1 MIVLALLVSA
11 VGSQAQV
18 AEANAVPSAGVRSAS
33 DDADLLAS
41 PLSDLTA
48 RSAAA
53 DRLLASPSPE
63 ARAVVQRLL
72 VEPAAGPGTPIDPNW
87 PNPDLVVLRRIAAMS
102 SAPPWLL
109 DPLKHRIAQLDEPTI
124 PTPATGT
131 SEIRRAVFEAAA
143 SIRTRECVHWLIEQ
157 AGRTDRSEVACRA
170 LVRLT
175 GRSEFG
181 LDANRWALWF
191 GQVAWVSDAEWRRV
205 LAEGLASRAD
215 DLAAQRDRLL
225 ERVLASARRAYSA
238 AESPADRSTLLVQ
251 YLQDPQPD
259 IRLLGL
265 SLARQE
271 LANARRLDPNVGE
284 AARKLLSDPRP
295 SVRRDAVELVA
306 ILTPPGSPLTDP
318 RISDSVAVFSASLT
332 AESDPDVAAA
342 LLRAVARWPD
352 PAHIQVAIGWLAS
365 GRAAP
370 VGPACELL
378 DAIRTTAPDA
388 LTPAAHTISAA
399 LRAVVP
405 LNGSGRPPSAAL
417 RLLYALGDDADRERI
432 AALLRSPEPSTRR
445 AAAEALSPLPQ
456 AVEPIVSAA
465 AEDPGL
471 FPVAAAAITL
481 HRRSAD
487 GFRTLT
493 LLPSDDSEVRRE
505 RLVSLSRLLS
515 HNDLY
520 RVASAVSDPILREA
534 MLARLLTEPIASQ
547 IESPVRRTAR
557 PGVVAGLLLLFST
570 RVQLGQPAGALA
582 AIDAL
587 TPVFGHDDQREY
599 DDRRAEILIW
609 LNRLDEA
616 GRLSASPAAWL
627 RGLQHCIGLPHARAA
642 LAAFEARFGPG
653 LSGQLAEE
661 FAALRLAILSTP
673 EFVGP
678 PPPP

>member
-1 MIVLALLVSA
+1 
-11 VGSQAQV
+11 
-18 AEANAVPSAGVRSAS
+18 
-33 DDADLLAS
+33 
-41 PLSDLTA
+41 
-48 RSAAA
+48 AA
-53 DRLLASPSPE
+53 DRLLASSSSE
-63 ARAVVQRLL
+63 ARAVLQRVLT
-72 VEPAAGPGTPIDPNW
+72 EPAAGATAPVDPNW

-109 DPLKHRIAQLDEPTI
+109 DALKQRIARLDEPA
-124 PTPATGT
+124 TPAPAIGA
-131 SEIRRAVFEAAA
+131 SELRRAIIEAAA
-143 SIRTRECVHWLIEQ
+143 SIRTRDCVQWLIEQ
-157 AGRTDRSEVACRA
+157 AGRSDRSEVACRA
-170 LVRLT
+170 LARLT

-191 GQVAWVSDAEWRRV
+191 GQVAWLSDAEWRRV

-238 AESPADRSTLLVQ
+238 VESPADRSALLVQ
-251 YLQDPQPD
+251 YLEDPQSD

-271 LANARRLDPNVGE
+271 LANARRLDPNVGD
-284 AARKLLSDPRP
+284 AARRLLSDPRP

-318 RISDSVAVFSASLT
+318 RISDSVAAISASLT
-332 AESDPDVAAA
+332 SESDPEVAAA
-342 LLRAVARWPD
+342 LLRAAARWPD
-352 PAHIQVAIGWLAS
+352 PDHIPLAIAWLAS
-365 GRAAP
+365 GRAVT

-378 DAIRTTAPDA
+378 DALRTT
-388 LTPAAHTISAA
+388 TPKSLVPSADTIAAA
-399 LRAVVP
+399 LRAVMP
-405 LNGSGRPPSAAL
+405 LDGSGRPSSAGL
-417 RLLYALGDDADRERI
+417 RLLYTLGNDDDRDRV
-432 AALLRSPEPSTRR
+432 AALLRSPDVATRR
-445 AAAEALSPLPQ
+445 AVAEAISPLPE
-456 AVEPIVSAA
+456 AVDLIVSAA
-465 AEDPGL
+465 AEDAAL
-471 FPVAAAAITL
+471 FPAAAAAITL

-487 GFRTLT
+487 GFRTLA
-493 LLPSDDSEVRRE
+493 LLPADDSEIRRE
-505 RLVSLSRLLS
+505 RLVSLSRLLT

-520 RVASAVSDPILREA
+520 RVASDVSDPILREA
-534 MLARLLTEPIASQ
+534 MLARLLSEPIASQ
-547 IESPVRRTAR
+547 LESPVRRTAR

-570 RVQLGQPAGALA
+570 RVQLGQPSGALA

-587 TPVFGHDDQREY
+587 TPVLGREDQREY
-599 DDRRAEILIW
+599 DDRRTEVLVW

-616 GRLSASPAAWL
+616 ARLSASPAAWL

-653 LSGQLAEE
+653 LSGQQAEE